1 MLSSL
6 HVVAFPKRDDD
17 AREADRASQQDERLE
32 TKTKKLALFK
42 GVVIGGIL
50 EERSTR
56 VVDFHRHAG
65 VYVSVNGARRA
76 LRVDDGRKDDV
87 GGSFRGE
94 HRR

>member
-6 HVVAFPKRDDD
+6 RLVASPRDD
-17 AREADRASQQDERLE
+17 AREGDRASEHDERLE
-32 TKTKKLALFK
+32 RKTKKLAPE
-42 GVVIGGIL
+42 GVVGGIV

-56 VVDFHRHAG
+56 VVDFHRRAR